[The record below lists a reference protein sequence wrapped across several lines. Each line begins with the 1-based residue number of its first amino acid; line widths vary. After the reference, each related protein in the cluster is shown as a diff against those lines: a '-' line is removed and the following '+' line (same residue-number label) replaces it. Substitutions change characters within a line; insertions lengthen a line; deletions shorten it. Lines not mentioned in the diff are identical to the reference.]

1 MTRDYPRIS
10 VGDYEAPPHTFT
22 DSVDRAI
29 ELHCYGESS
38 FDDDYEAL
46 VEMYLDF
53 DPADRAQGIPPIEE
67 HRIKSW
73 LDTVLEGINVLAWH
87 QDRVVG
93 HAILVPDDDR
103 WELAIFVDQDYQ
115 RSGIGRHLIEAL
127 LAEALDRGA
136 ERIWLT
142 VERWNHPAVNL
153 YRDVGFMELK
163 GDSLEKEMGMTVV
176 E

>member
-10 VGDYEAPPHTFT
+10 VGDYEAPPITFG
-22 DSVDRAI
+22 DREDREI
-29 ELHCYGESS
+29 ELHCYGESPV
-38 FDDDYEAL
+38 DDEYEAL

-67 HRIKSW
+67 HRIRSW
-73 LDTVLEGINVLAWH
+73 LDVVLEGINVLAWH
-87 QDRVVG
+87 NDHVVG
-93 HAILVPDDDR
+93 HAILVPDDGR

-115 RSGIGRHLIEAL
+115 RNGIGRRMIDAL

-153 YRDVGFMELK
+153 YRDVGFGELE
-163 GDSLEKEMGMTVV
+163 GDSLEKEMGMTIV